1 MSMLPKWS
9 GVMGITAV
17 AVILAACGGTTP
29 ASTGPSSAPAPTIP
43 PKVENLPAPITAG
56 KISDNLPTYSCAAE
70 AFASYYTLEV
80 IQQAGIDVKHGFHLA
95 IVPVQ
100 LDSNKAYD
108 ISEDQRVGAMAA
120 GQWDCLLTTLD
131 SVALNGTSCQIT
143 ALVDE
148 SAGAD
153 QILAQ
158 PNNPPPN
165 NPRGHSTAL
174 HQNSVGEVFTYYRVN
189 LA

>member
-1 MSMLPKWS
+1 MSMLSKLS
-9 GVMGITAV
+9 RLMGITAV

-29 ASTGPSSAPAPTIP
+29 ASTGPTSAPAPRTR

-56 KISDNLPTYSCAAE
+56 KISDNLPTYTCAAD

-95 IVPVQ
+95 IVPFL
-100 LDSNKAYD
+100 LDNNKAYD

-131 SVALNGTSCQIT
+131 SVALNGASGQIT

-148 SAGAD
+148 SAAGRQVSGRAS
-153 QILAQ
+153 ITTLNAF
-158 PNNPPPN
+158 
-165 NPRGHSTAL
+165 A
-174 HQNSVGEVFTYYRVN
+174 
-189 LA
+189 